1 MPAAVRVA
9 RWEAFKPL
17 VVLKETITVPTL
29 ALSAKPVN
37 LEVKEGPSVAEEA
50 ELAAHIRSTT
60 TAEIDAMFRTCPHP
74 RVGCSEKKRVA
85 VATQGKD
92 TVSPL
97 P

>member
-1 MPAAVRVA
+1 MPAAVSPA
-9 RWEAFKPL
+9 RWEAFRPL
-17 VVLKETITVPTL
+17 LVLKETITVPTL
-29 ALSAKPVN
+29 AVSARPVN
-37 LEVKEGPSVAEEA
+37 LEVKEGPSVAEDA
-50 ELAAHIRSTT
+50 ELAADIRSTT

-74 RVGCSEKKRVA
+74 RVGCSKKRRVA